1 MPDLP
6 EPNRQE
12 WRRENPAPTCQRER
26 DVWGVGGWSR
36 RRGYGGQRWSTTGG
50 EARRLTS
57 DTSGDPAC
65 PPGTFS
71 QVLTSCC
78 YVLPYGLKGQGLR
91 RLTGGQRWQVNQ
103 SRAPGSALCP
113 EPQGAGAAGTQATF
127 PCISLQRHRHTDP
140 TIAGTHCAGEDTV
153 PACSKSSP
161 GLARSAFCPWPA
173 GVGEWNI
180 SRRDRNW
187 ILQDDEGPA
196 HSPLHLPFLVP
207 VGCLQESSS
216 F

>member
-1 MPDLP
+1 MLSKSVIQFSIDGWGCVPSLSFDLR
-6 EPNRQE
+6 PN
-12 WRRENPAPTCQRER
+12 
-26 DVWGVGGWSR
+26 
-36 RRGYGGQRWSTTGG
+36 YGGDNKDNDLLQKVPCTHCCTR
-50 EARRLTS
+50 
-57 DTSGDPAC
+57 C
-65 PPGTFS
+65 P
-71 QVLTSCC
+71 
-78 YVLPYGLKGQGLR
+78 YI
-91 RLTGGQRWQVNQ
+91 
-103 SRAPGSALCP
+103 APGSALCP

-153 PACSKSSP
+153 PACSKSSS